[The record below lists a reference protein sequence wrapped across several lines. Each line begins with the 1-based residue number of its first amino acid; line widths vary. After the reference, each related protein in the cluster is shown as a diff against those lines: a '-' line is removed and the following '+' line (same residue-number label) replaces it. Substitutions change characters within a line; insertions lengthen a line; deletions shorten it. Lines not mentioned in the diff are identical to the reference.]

1 MSRSPIPLALHG
13 ITRRQDDSTVL
24 RDVSLAFGAEGFVML
39 VGDAGCRALL
49 RVAGLLEAPDEGD
62 VFVHGTGTCNLE
74 EAERTGLRNRNFGFV
89 FSAPYL
95 LPAMTVV
102 ENVAVPLFKI
112 SESGVE
118 EAQLRSAEVFEFVGM
133 ADAGRLNATELSAPE
148 QSRVALARALVHR
161 PSFLMV
167 ENADTGLS
175 AEDAARFVLLLREV
189 PKRFGTTVLAV
200 LATPIVAGPDDR
212 ILVIQQGEVQ
222 SDTRV
227 PAAGA
232 GAAQ

>member
-1 MSRSPIPLALHG
+1 MSSFPFPLALHG

-24 RDVSLAFGAEGFVML
+24 RHVSLSFGAEGFVVL
-39 VGDAGCRALL
+39 VGDGGCYALL

-62 VFVHGTGTCNLE
+62 VFVHGRGTCQLDE
-74 EAERTGLRNRNFGFV
+74 TERTDLRNRNFGFV

-95 LPAMTVV
+95 LPGMTAV

-112 SESGVE
+112 SETGVE
-118 EAQLRSAEVFEFVGM
+118 EAQQRSAEVFEFVGL
-133 ADAGRLNATELSAPE
+133 ADAGRLNATELSAPD

-175 AEDAARFVLLLREV
+175 AEEAARFVLLLREV
-189 PKRFGTTVLAV
+189 PRRFGTSVLAL

-212 ILVIQQGEVQ
+212 IVVIQEGQVQ